1 MVKTN
6 TNEFLID
13 VDKGQ
18 NYCFNVQ
25 AMIASRKANQKSPES
40 PIECTSH
47 EKGVFKG
54 EWLCPAGAEAQV
66 PSRGPAPAAEP
77 GCPLFR
83 EKVSWFFLVLC
94 FFLEVTHN
102 FRPLEMFLCCSLIV
116 ASIFLSAYHVL
127 SSLLSTRHIVRVW
140 GLVSITDF
148 SRHVFIL
155 KF

>member
-1 MVKTN
+1 MVKTD

-40 PIECTSH
+40 PFECTSP

-54 EWLCPAGAEAQV
+54 EWLCQQAG
-66 PSRGPAPAAEP
+66 GPAPAAEP

-83 EKVSWFFLVLC
+83 ENVSWFFLVLC
-94 FFLEVTHN
+94 VFFWKL
-102 FRPLEMFLCCSLIV
+102 LIM
-116 ASIFLSAYHVL
+116 L
-127 SSLLSTRHIVRVW
+127 
-140 GLVSITDF
+140 GL
-148 SRHVFIL
+148 
-155 KF
+155 